1 MFRVYG
7 FRSHGR
13 CFFKSLEM
21 RSNMREIIFV
31 VWLISLYKYN
41 KIKLQE
47 IKRDDEEGKR
57 NYRDEVEK
65 LVFQNLRA
73 LILFYI
79 IVDIAGP
86 YIVALISK

>member
-1 MFRVYG
+1 
-7 FRSHGR
+7 
-13 CFFKSLEM
+13 
-21 RSNMREIIFV
+21 MREIILV

-41 KIKLQE
+41 KVKLQE

-57 NYRDEVEK
+57 KYRDEVEK

-86 YIVALISK
+86 YIVAIINK

>member
-1 MFRVYG
+1 
-7 FRSHGR
+7 
-13 CFFKSLEM
+13 
-21 RSNMREIIFV
+21 MREIIFV

-41 KIKLQE
+41 KVKLQE
-47 IKRDDEEGKR
+47 IKRDDKEGKR

-73 LILFYI
+73 LTLFYI

-86 YIVALISK
+86 YIVALINK

>member
-1 MFRVYG
+1 
-7 FRSHGR
+7 
-13 CFFKSLEM
+13 
-21 RSNMREIIFV
+21 MREIILV

-41 KIKLQE
+41 KVKLQE

-86 YIVALISK
+86 YIVALINK

>member
-1 MFRVYG
+1 
-7 FRSHGR
+7 
-13 CFFKSLEM
+13 
-21 RSNMREIIFV
+21 MREIILV

-41 KIKLQE
+41 KVKLQE
-47 IKRDDEEGKR
+47 IKRDDEEGNR

-86 YIVALISK
+86 YIVALINK

>member
-1 MFRVYG
+1 
-7 FRSHGR
+7 
-13 CFFKSLEM
+13 
-21 RSNMREIIFV
+21 MREIIFV
-31 VWLISLYKYN
+31 AWLISLYKYN
-41 KIKLQE
+41 KVKLQE

-86 YIVALISK
+86 YIVALINK

>member
-1 MFRVYG
+1 
-7 FRSHGR
+7 
-13 CFFKSLEM
+13 
-21 RSNMREIIFV
+21 MREIIFV
-31 VWLISLYKYN
+31 VWLISIYKYN

-79 IVDIAGP
+79 IVDIVGP
-86 YIVALISK
+86 YIVALLSK

>member
-1 MFRVYG
+1 
-7 FRSHGR
+7 
-13 CFFKSLEM
+13 
-21 RSNMREIIFV
+21 MREIIFV

-65 LVFQNLRA
+65 LVFQDLRA

>member
-1 MFRVYG
+1 
-7 FRSHGR
+7 
-13 CFFKSLEM
+13 
-21 RSNMREIIFV
+21 MREIIFV
-31 VWLISLYKYN
+31 VWLISIYKFN
-41 KIKLQE
+41 KVKLQE

>member
-1 MFRVYG
+1 
-7 FRSHGR
+7 
-13 CFFKSLEM
+13 
-21 RSNMREIIFV
+21 MREIIFV

-79 IVDIAGP
+79 IVDIVGP

>member
-1 MFRVYG
+1 
-7 FRSHGR
+7 
-13 CFFKSLEM
+13 
-21 RSNMREIIFV
+21 MREIIFV
-31 VWLISLYKYN
+31 VWLISIYKYN
-41 KIKLQE
+41 KVKLQE

-79 IVDIAGP
+79 IVDILGP

>member
-1 MFRVYG
+1 
-7 FRSHGR
+7 
-13 CFFKSLEM
+13 
-21 RSNMREIIFV
+21 MREIILV

-41 KIKLQE
+41 KVKLQE

-57 NYRDEVEK
+57 KYRDEVEK

-86 YIVALISK
+86 YIVALINK

>member
-1 MFRVYG
+1 
-7 FRSHGR
+7 
-13 CFFKSLEM
+13 
-21 RSNMREIIFV
+21 MREIILV

-41 KIKLQE
+41 KVKLQE
-47 IKRDDEEGKR
+47 IKRDDEEGNR

-79 IVDIAGP
+79 IIDIAGP
-86 YIVALISK
+86 YIVGLINK

>member
-1 MFRVYG
+1 
-7 FRSHGR
+7 
-13 CFFKSLEM
+13 
-21 RSNMREIIFV
+21 MREIIFV

-65 LVFQNLRA
+65 LVFQNLRV

>member
-1 MFRVYG
+1 
-7 FRSHGR
+7 
-13 CFFKSLEM
+13 
-21 RSNMREIIFV
+21 MREIIFV

-47 IKRDDEEGKR
+47 IKIDDKEGKR

-86 YIVALISK
+86 YIVALINK

>member
-1 MFRVYG
+1 
-7 FRSHGR
+7 
-13 CFFKSLEM
+13 M
-21 RSNMREIIFV
+21 RDIIFV

-41 KIKLQE
+41 KVKLQE

-86 YIVALISK
+86 YIVALINK

>member
-1 MFRVYG
+1 
-7 FRSHGR
+7 
-13 CFFKSLEM
+13 
-21 RSNMREIIFV
+21 MREIIFV

-79 IVDIAGP
+79 IVDIAGS

>member
-1 MFRVYG
+1 
-7 FRSHGR
+7 
-13 CFFKSLEM
+13 
-21 RSNMREIIFV
+21 MREIIFV

-41 KIKLQE
+41 KVKLQE

-86 YIVALISK
+86 YIVALINK

>member
-1 MFRVYG
+1 
-7 FRSHGR
+7 
-13 CFFKSLEM
+13 
-21 RSNMREIIFV
+21 MREIIFV
-31 VWLISLYKYN
+31 VWLISIYKFN
-41 KIKLQE
+41 KVKLHE

>member
-1 MFRVYG
+1 
-7 FRSHGR
+7 
-13 CFFKSLEM
+13 
-21 RSNMREIIFV
+21 MREIIFV
-31 VWLISLYKYN
+31 VWLISLYKFN
-41 KIKLQE
+41 KVKLQE

-73 LILFYI
+73 VILFYI

-86 YIVALISK
+86 YIVALINK

>member
-1 MFRVYG
+1 
-7 FRSHGR
+7 
-13 CFFKSLEM
+13 
-21 RSNMREIIFV
+21 MREIIFV

-41 KIKLQE
+41 KVKLQE

-65 LVFQNLRA
+65 LVFQNLWA
-73 LILFYI
+73 LIGFYI

-86 YIVALISK
+86 YIVALINK

>member
-1 MFRVYG
+1 
-7 FRSHGR
+7 
-13 CFFKSLEM
+13 
-21 RSNMREIIFV
+21 MREIIFV

>member
-1 MFRVYG
+1 
-7 FRSHGR
+7 
-13 CFFKSLEM
+13 
-21 RSNMREIIFV
+21 MREIIFV

-86 YIVALISK
+86 YIVALINK

>member
-1 MFRVYG
+1 
-7 FRSHGR
+7 
-13 CFFKSLEM
+13 
-21 RSNMREIIFV
+21 MREIIFV
-31 VWLISLYKYN
+31 AWLISLYKYN
-41 KIKLQE
+41 KVKLQE

-57 NYRDEVEK
+57 NYRDELEK

>member
-1 MFRVYG
+1 
-7 FRSHGR
+7 
-13 CFFKSLEM
+13 
-21 RSNMREIIFV
+21 MREIIFV
-31 VWLISLYKYN
+31 VWLISIYKYN

-86 YIVALISK
+86 YVVALISK

>member
-1 MFRVYG
+1 
-7 FRSHGR
+7 
-13 CFFKSLEM
+13 M

>member
-1 MFRVYG
+1 
-7 FRSHGR
+7 
-13 CFFKSLEM
+13 
-21 RSNMREIIFV
+21 MREIIFV
-31 VWLISLYKYN
+31 VWLISLYKFN
-41 KIKLQE
+41 KVKLQE

-86 YIVALISK
+86 YIVALINK

>member
-1 MFRVYG
+1 
-7 FRSHGR
+7 
-13 CFFKSLEM
+13 
-21 RSNMREIIFV
+21 MREIIFV

-79 IVDIAGP
+79 IVDIVGP
-86 YIVALISK
+86 YIVALLSK

>member
-1 MFRVYG
+1 
-7 FRSHGR
+7 
-13 CFFKSLEM
+13 
-21 RSNMREIIFV
+21 MREIIFV
-31 VWLISLYKYN
+31 VWLISIYKYN
-41 KIKLQE
+41 KVKLQE

>member
-1 MFRVYG
+1 
-7 FRSHGR
+7 
-13 CFFKSLEM
+13 
-21 RSNMREIIFV
+21 MREIIFV

-41 KIKLQE
+41 KVKLQE

>member
-1 MFRVYG
+1 
-7 FRSHGR
+7 
-13 CFFKSLEM
+13 M

-86 YIVALISK
+86 YIVALINK

>member
-1 MFRVYG
+1 
-7 FRSHGR
+7 
-13 CFFKSLEM
+13 
-21 RSNMREIIFV
+21 MREIIFV
-31 VWLISLYKYN
+31 VWLISIYKFN
-41 KIKLQE
+41 KVKLQE
-47 IKRDDEEGKR
+47 IKRDDEEGKI

-86 YIVALISK
+86 YIVALINK

>member
-1 MFRVYG
+1 
-7 FRSHGR
+7 
-13 CFFKSLEM
+13 
-21 RSNMREIIFV
+21 MREIIFV

-41 KIKLQE
+41 KVKLQE

-73 LILFYI
+73 LIGFYI
-79 IVDIAGP
+79 IVDIVGP
-86 YIVALISK
+86 YIVALINK